1 MTADKSGIIP
11 PPVPPPVLLA
21 IPQPDRK
28 ERLGLPLTFVDT
40 TVLVL
45 LTVLADVCL
54 YGAAGGLGGA
64 VLLLAVFVG
73 LHSLHGRV
81 TRGHALVATLSVVAI
96 AGVLVWYAWWLTVFV
111 AMVAILVISVRLWR
125 PEWSLLESLWASCE
139 TVLNAPNRLYG
150 HLVAHRHRSAD
161 QGKKGVPGK
170 VIAIPL
176 AVSILFLFIF
186 SAANPVV
193 SEAFSRVW
201 SRIGDWLSHLV
212 DYLNVGRAI
221 FWLVWALVF
230 AALIRPLIRSAAID
244 KLMSLDLSLVPHDL
258 VDEDRVNFQAA
269 FMTLVCVNVVFLG
282 YNAMDFVY
290 LYFKAT
296 LPAGI
301 NWTAYTHQG
310 CGWLTLALLVSS
322 VVLGTVFWKQ
332 HNFHPRSGQ
341 LKLLAYIWIA
351 QNAVLAVGTLRR
363 IGMYIDFSGLTHL
376 LLTGIYGAILVMAG
390 IVIMA
395 IKVRDNRNA
404 VWLLR
409 RYVAA
414 FAVGVTM
421 LALTPQG
428 VVCARYNVARVLEH
442 KPHAMWPLVLKDLQ
456 PDALPYLIP
465 LLDYTDP
472 DGKKVKEKLVREG
485 VAAILGM
492 KLANLERDQL
502 TSPWSRWQASS
513 WWAIKNLRP
522 VKERLHQITGPAQ
535 WASAS
540 QRLRA
545 DYDLT
550 GDPNGTP

>member
-1 MTADKSGIIP
+1 MTIDDSVSKP
-11 PPVPPPVLLA
+11 PPLPQVIPVVPG
-21 IPQPDRK
+21 PDRG
-28 ERLGLPLTFVDT
+28 ESLGLPLTIADT
-40 TVLVL
+40 VALVL

-54 YGAAGGLGGA
+54 YGTAGGLGGA
-64 VLLLAVFVG
+64 VLLMAVFAG
-73 LHSLHGRV
+73 LHILRGRV
-81 TRGHALVATLSVVAI
+81 ARRQALLASAAVVAI
-96 AGVLVWYAWWLTVFV
+96 AGVTVWYAWWLTAV
-111 AMVAILVISVRLWR
+111 AAVVAILVIAVRLWR
-125 PEWSLLESLWASCE
+125 PEWSFLESLWASVW
-139 TVLNAPNRLYG
+139 TVVNSMNRLYG
-150 HLVAHRHRSAD
+150 HLVAHRLRSAEKGNKGIA
-161 QGKKGVPGK
+161 GKIIV
-170 VIAIPL
+170 IPL
-176 AVSILFLFIF
+176 AVSILFLVIF

-193 SEAFSRVW
+193 ADAFSRVW
-201 SRIGDWLSHLV
+201 SRLGDWLSNLG
-212 DYLNVGRAI
+212 DYLSFWRAM
-221 FWLVWALVF
+221 FWLGSALVF
-230 AALIRPLIRSAAID
+230 AALIRPLIRSVAID
-244 KLMSLDLSLVPHDL
+244 KLMSLDLNLVPRDIEE
-258 VDEDRVNFQAA
+258 EDRVNFQAA

-282 YNAMDFVY
+282 YNAMDSVY

-301 NWTAYTHQG
+301 YWTAYTHQG

-322 VVLGTVFWKQ
+322 VVLGVVFWGQ

-376 LLTGIYGAILVMAG
+376 LLTGIYGAVLVMAG

-404 VWLLR
+404 VWMLR

-414 FAVGVTM
+414 FAVAITV

-472 DGKKVKEKLVREG
+472 GENKAKEKLVREG

-492 KLANLERDQL
+492 KLAKLEHEREVL
-502 TSPWSRWQASS
+502 SWSQWQASS
-513 WWAIKNLRP
+513 WWAVQNLRP
-522 VKERLHQITGPAQ
+522 VKERLYQIAAPSQ
-535 WASAS
+535 WNSAS

-550 GDPNGTP
+550 GNPNGTP